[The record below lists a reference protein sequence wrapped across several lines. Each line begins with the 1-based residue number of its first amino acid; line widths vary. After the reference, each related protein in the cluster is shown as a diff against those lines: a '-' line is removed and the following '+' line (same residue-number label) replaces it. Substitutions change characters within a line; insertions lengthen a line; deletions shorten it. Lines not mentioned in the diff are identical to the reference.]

1 MTQAQ
6 DFFQYMVLQ
15 GGEVG
20 EESRIGHN
28 CVIFPNGKVGKRCN
42 IQCNTNIYYGV
53 TLEDDVFIGPSAT
66 FTNDLNPR
74 AFKPKPPG
82 NMIPTLV
89 KKGASIGANATI
101 LCGITIGEYAAVGAG
116 ALVIKDV
123 PPYTLVAG
131 NPARVIKKI
140 TKNWSLTNKKKK

>member
-1 MTQAQ
+1 MEDKKIPQAG
-6 DFFQYMVLQ
+6 FQYLVLE
-15 GGEVG
+15 GAKVG
-20 EESRIGHN
+20 ETAKIGHN
-28 CVIFPNGKVGKRCN
+28 CIIFDKGVVGEGCN

-74 AFKPKPPG
+74 AFLPKPPKK
-82 NMIPTLV
+82 MVKTLV

-101 LCGITIGEYAAVGAG
+101 VCGVTIGEYAAVGAG
-116 ALVIKDV
+116 AVVTKDV

-131 NPARVIKKI
+131 NPAKVIKKI
-140 TKNWSLTNKKKK
+140 TKKWDLK